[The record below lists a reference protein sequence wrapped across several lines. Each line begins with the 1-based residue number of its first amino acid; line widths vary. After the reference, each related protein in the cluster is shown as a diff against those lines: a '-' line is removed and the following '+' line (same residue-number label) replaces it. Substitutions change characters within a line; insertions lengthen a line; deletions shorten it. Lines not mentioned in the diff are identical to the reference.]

1 MRNQIN
7 DYLYVNR
14 LSSKHQY
21 GCKQKRPKID
31 AIMYETEF
39 IRKERDKNKFVTS
52 AFLDLYKAFDS
63 INHEILSIRLDN
75 LGFDTSALKLFG
87 SFLSDR
93 VQSVVLNDIFSDIL
107 NVARGVPQ
115 GTVLGPLLFNLYI
128 NDMHEQVDN
137 KTELIQYADHTVIF
151 TSGDSIEKAKTS
163 SQHVL

>member
-7 DYLYVNR
+7 DYLNVNR

-21 GCKQKRPKID
+21 GFKKKISTID
-31 AIMYETEF
+31 AKMYETEF
-39 IRKERDKNKFVTS
+39 IRKERDKNNLVTA
-52 AFLDLYKAFDS
+52 AFLDLSKAFDS
-63 INHEILSIRLDN
+63 INHEILSIKPDN
-75 LGFDTSALKLFG
+75 LGFDTSALKLIG

-93 VQSVVLNDIFSDIL
+93 VQSVVLNDIVSD
-107 NVARGVPQ
+107 
-115 GTVLGPLLFNLYI
+115 NLSVCKRCSSGHCFRTSFVHFYI

-137 KTELIQYADHTVIF
+137 KTELIQYADDTVIF